1 MEKERIRASLWV
13 ELGETF
19 ERMFIRGG
27 RRDNLLSFL
36 LGQAYL
42 IIISVYISALAINYL
57 SNKELLGPFSL
68 LVKQYGEIN
77 IALFLAL
84 LIWVHEMSHQAL
96 FRQYGVPTFGLILP
110 PLGGIMVPGR
120 KIPPQ
125 QNIVVALAGPLSGV
139 AALPM
144 IIIGAL
150 LNQPIWIFLGFVW
163 TSVNLINLLPLYPL
177 DGGWVV
183 KELLSRWLS
192 PNTALRT
199 SWAITI
205 ISVGALYFLIN
216 SPGIFVLQVVLVAMM
231 VVADALGSR
240 VFGWFSEKHLEPDVP
255 NQIPET
261 LTNRQALKGAASY
274 LALLH
279 YLSILSWLA
288 FLLLPIRLN

>member
-1 MEKERIRASLWV
+1 MEKERIKINLWV
-13 ELGETF
+13 EFGEAF

-36 LGQAYL
+36 LGQTYL
-42 IIISVYISALAINYL
+42 IIVSVCISALAINYL
-57 SNKELLGPFSL
+57 SGKELLGPFNL

-120 KIPPQ
+120 KISPQ

-144 IIIGAL
+144 LIIGAL

-163 TSVNLINLLPLYPL
+163 ASVNLINLLPLYPL

-192 PNTALRT
+192 PKTALRT

-205 ISVGALYFLIN
+205 LTMGALYLLISN
-216 SPGIFVLQVVLVAMM
+216 PAIFVLQVVLVAMM
-231 VVADALGSR
+231 VVADALGGR
-240 VFGWFSEKHLEPDVP
+240 VFSWFSEKHLDSNTS
-255 NQIPET
+255 NQVSE
-261 LTNRQALKGAASY
+261 LTNRQVLNGAACY
-274 LALLH
+274 IALLH
-279 YLSILSWLA
+279 YLGILSWLA
-288 FLLLPIRLN
+288 LLLLPIKLS